1 MARVKLQLPETFA
14 FQTQIP
20 IRIGDINYG
29 GHMGHDAALPIMQE
43 ARVQFLQSLGYASEL
58 DIEGRALIVTDAVVI
73 YRSEG
78 FYGDILKV
86 EIAVADLQSVGCDL
100 LYRLSNVSSG
110 KEVIRAKTGIAFV
123 DAAAR
128 RMVAIPDS
136 FRVRFG

>member
-14 FQTQIP
+14 FQTNIP

-58 DIEGRALIVTDAVVI
+58 NIDGRALVVTDAVII

-86 EIAVADLQSVGCDL
+86 EIAVDDLQQVGCDL
-100 LYRLSNVSSG
+100 LYRLSNANSG

-128 RMVAIPDS
+128 RMAAIPDS
-136 FRVRFG
+136 FRARFG